1 MNEIMNLRAPYNAG
15 NFLTSG
21 GKIKISRKTLFHGV
35 YKTAFRAMS
44 LEGYHQRSG
53 DTACLQIQNV
63 EHFAPLTRHYSP
75 TRLQVSKP
83 GQPLNETIQTAF
95 GRN

>member
-1 MNEIMNLRAPYNAG
+1 MNLRAPYNAG

-21 GKIKISRKTLFHGV
+21 GTIRISRETLFHEV
-35 YKTAFRAMS
+35 HKMAFRAMS
-44 LEGYHQRSG
+44 LEGNHKPFG
-53 DTACLQIQNV
+53 DTSCLQIQNS
-63 EHFAPLTRHYSP
+63 EHFSPLTRQYPP

-83 GQPLNETIQTAF
+83 GQPLNETPQTAF